1 MCFPEWGAWGRV
13 GGFGIGLGS
22 GGARNS
28 RERLEMMWKKIKNPS
43 ETPPP
48 LLYALFVAIF
58 LRLLFNPFPSV
69 EGLIF

>member
-13 GGFGIGLGS
+13 GGVGIGLGS

-43 ETPPP
+43 ETPPF
-48 LLYALFVAIF
+48 ALCSLCCNFFKAFI
-58 LRLLFNPFPSV
+58 
-69 EGLIF
+69 